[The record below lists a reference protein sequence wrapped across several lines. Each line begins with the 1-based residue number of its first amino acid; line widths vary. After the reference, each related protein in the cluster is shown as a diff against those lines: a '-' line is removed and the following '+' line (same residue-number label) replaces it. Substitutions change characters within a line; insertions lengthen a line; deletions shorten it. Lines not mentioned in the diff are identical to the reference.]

1 MAWGRGRRG
10 PDKGDNVRIR
20 DRLSLGNIAAAALAA
35 TVCLLGAC
43 SDHPRS
49 SQDDA
54 SDKDTQA
61 AFAIAAPR
69 PALARAA
76 SAQAAA
82 AEIANPILFVTQV
95 PMDPDQFPG
104 RMNTFANHMADLD
117 SVPRGGD
124 LWIRY
129 PNGDTRNL
137 TEDAG
142 FGNDGPQ
149 RDKAIAVREP
159 AVHWSGQKAIFSM
172 LIGAAPEQ
180 YERPQSHWQLYEVTG
195 FLAGQTLSIKK
206 VPKQPGY
213 PYSNVAPFYASDG
226 QILFTSDRPRGGEAH
241 LYPQVDEYESTPTVA
256 GIYKLDPVSGALKL
270 LNHTVSGAFSP
281 SVDSFGRIVF
291 IRWDHLQ
298 RDQQNEEGTAGLGAY
313 NRESE
318 AQGAKKLPPV
328 EVFPEFR
335 GKNGDGGPYGTVSA
349 QTNNLFTPW
358 QMNQDGTDELTLN
371 HIGRHELFY
380 NAPGILPVSFLGD
393 NALQAGSNPAF
404 FANRTLVRQDNGL
417 FHLRED
423 PLNPG
428 LYYAVSTDEFGR
440 MTTDQLVSITG
451 APSLNAE
458 QMKIEVRSAGS
469 GRFRNPL
476 PMSTGQMVATAYSE
490 EGGKIRLRIQQ
501 LNVDGAGK
509 FVAGTPLTPGINKT
523 LSWFTPDTEA
533 SYSGQLWE
541 LDPVE
546 VVARTPP
553 PAKTAP
559 VDPVELGVIEGA
571 SVDVEQLQAWMRE
584 RNLALIVTRNQTSRD
599 RNDKAQPYNLEVPG
613 GIKTI
618 GNSGKVY
625 PIVHYQ
631 ILQANQVRGY
641 NNYNGAEGGLRPIAQ
656 PMAVHGNPE
665 NPAGPLGSVRIADD
679 GSTAA
684 FVPALRALTWQTTDG
699 AGRPIVRERV
709 WVTMQPG
716 EIRTCAG
723 CHGEN
728 SKNQAGQPASTH
740 PPDALRELMLHW
752 LQNKHKAYAQNGAQ
766 PLKPKK

>member
-1 MAWGRGRRG
+1 MRI
-10 PDKGDNVRIR
+10 PDRF
-20 DRLSLGNIAAAALAA
+20 SLGNTAAAALAPLVFLFA
-35 TVCLLGAC
+35 AC
-43 SDHPRS
+43 SGGQRS
-49 SQDDA
+49 AQEEADRDRVETVS
-54 SDKDTQA
+54 
-61 AFAIAAPR
+61 FAPAR
-69 PALARAA
+69 PSVARAA
-76 SAQAAA
+76 PATAAVTA
-82 AEIANPILFVTQV
+82 AISNPILFVTQV
-95 PMDPDQFPG
+95 PVDPDQFPG

-129 PNGDTRNL
+129 PDGKTRNL
-137 TEDAG
+137 TEAAG
-142 FGNDGPQ
+142 FGNAGPQ
-149 RDKAIAVREP
+149 RTKAIAVREP

-180 YERPQSHWQLYEVTG
+180 YERPESNWQLYEVTG
-195 FLAGQTLSIKK
+195 FGQGQAVSIKK

-213 PYSNVAPFYASDG
+213 PYNNVAPFYASDG

-241 LYPQVDEYESTPTVA
+241 LYPQLDEYESTPTVA
-256 GIYKLDPVSGALKL
+256 GIYKLDPASGALKL

-281 SVDSFGRIVF
+281 SIDSFGRIVF

-318 AQGAKKLPPV
+318 AKGAKKLPPA
-328 EVFPEFR
+328 EMFPELR
-335 GKNGDGGPYGTVSA
+335 GKNTGSNYGTVSA
-349 QTNNLFTPW
+349 QTYNLFTPW
-358 QMNQDGTDELTLN
+358 QMNQDGTDELSLN

-380 NAPGILPVSFLGD
+380 NAPGILPESFLGD
-393 NALQAGSNPAF
+393 QALQAGSNPAF

-423 PLNPG
+423 PLQPG
-428 LYYAVSTDEFGR
+428 RYYAVNTDEFGR
-440 MTTDQLVSITG
+440 LTTDQLVSITG

-476 PMSTGQMVATAYSE
+476 PMSTGQMVATAHSN
-490 EGGKIRLRIQQ
+490 EGGKIRLRLQQ
-501 LNVDGAGK
+501 LGVDGAGK
-509 FVAGTPLTPGINKT
+509 FVAGTPLTAGINKS
-523 LSWFTPDTEA
+523 LSWFTPDAEA
-533 SYSGQLWE
+533 SYNGQLWE

-559 VDPVELGVIEGA
+559 VDPIERGVIEGV

-613 GIKTI
+613 GIKTV

-631 ILQANQVRGY
+631 ILQANQIRGY
-641 NNYNGAEGGLRPIAQ
+641 DNYKGAEGGLRPIAQ
-656 PMAVHGNPE
+656 PTTVHGNPA
-665 NPAGPLGSVRIADD
+665 NPAGPPGSVRIADD

-699 AGRPIVRERV
+699 AGVPIVRERV
-709 WVTMQPG
+709 WVSMQPG

-740 PPDALRELMLHW
+740 PPEALRDLMLHW
-752 LQNKHKAYAQNGAQ
+752 LQTKDKKYAQNGAQ